1 MENSNNSH
9 FGTQEINDL
18 KTTINTLTSIIGNM
32 QKEINELRRKVNEH
46 SITDAVKNDIISRVS
61 YDQNIKYDIIAEPKN
76 VSQQNNIEVISQI
89 I

>member
-1 MENSNNSH
+1 
-9 FGTQEINDL
+9 
-18 KTTINTLTSIIGNM
+18 M